1 MCLSYC
7 SLCCHAY
14 LFCITILV
22 LFLLC
27 SLCSQCSFGLYLFV
41 LGLNVLDFLFFLF
54 DCFLCFFSF
63 CCQPFVDF
71 LLYLFFGFCVWTLA
85 LLLKLTFFVFIN
97 LPASSC
103 IVQLSM
109 SKFLDVSAN
118 SAAAE
123 LLDASLFF
131 IIIAYYCILQLKL
144 FDMSTVRFPGSL
156 QCSEC
161 RQSPQG
167 PACRSDI
174 PEAVSLIP
182 GLLCRLT
189 AWTPTS
195 LSGCCSLLGQLCS
208 PPTVHMKHSFIPV

>member
-1 MCLSYC
+1 MCQASLFTSSLCPFLTFCLVHLFHLLISPCPFKLVSLSYC

-123 LLDASLFF
+123 LLDASLF
-131 IIIAYYCILQLKL
+131 
-144 FDMSTVRFPGSL
+144 
-156 QCSEC
+156 
-161 RQSPQG
+161 
-167 PACRSDI
+167 
-174 PEAVSLIP
+174 
-182 GLLCRLT
+182 LL
-189 AWTPTS
+189 S
-195 LSGCCSLLGQLCS
+195 
-208 PPTVHMKHSFIPV
+208 